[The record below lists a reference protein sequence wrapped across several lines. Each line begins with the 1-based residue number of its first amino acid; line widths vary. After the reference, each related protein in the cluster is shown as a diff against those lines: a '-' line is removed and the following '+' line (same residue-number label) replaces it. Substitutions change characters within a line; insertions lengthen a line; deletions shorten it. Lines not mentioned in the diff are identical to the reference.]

1 MRRPFGTGRPVSLF
15 TLGTMR
21 ALGSVE
27 QMSEVLQAAVL
38 AGINHLETAPAYGPA
53 EDFLGQALQRADRQ
67 PDGGWVMTSKLL
79 PGLSLR
85 EGKHQLL
92 KILERLGCNKL
103 DNLAIHGLNRPEHL
117 DWALQGDG
125 RDLLDWAQGEGHTV
139 QVGFSSHG
147 SQDLIATAI
156 SSGRFQFC
164 SLHLHLLD
172 PQRLPLALRA
182 LKRGMGIL
190 AISPADKGGRL
201 QAPSPTLKSD
211 CAPFTPLQLAY
222 RFLLAQ
228 GISTLSVGAAKAS
241 DLALAAALQ
250 RSDSPLTAEEQS
262 SLQRLADHRRGRLG
276 SDLCG
281 QCQACL
287 PCPNEVPIP
296 ELLRL
301 RNLAI
306 GHDLIPFC
314 QERYNLIGRA
324 GHWWETVDA
333 SACQQCGDCLPR
345 CPHQLTIPDLL
356 ADTHRRLQASP
367 RRRLW
372 G

>member
-1 MRRPFGTGRPVSLF
+1 MSLF

-21 ALGSVE
+21 ALGSVD
-27 QMSEVLQAAVL
+27 QMHTVLQAAVL

-53 EDFLGQALQRADRQ
+53 EEFLGQALKREGRQ
-67 PDGGWVMTSKLL
+67 PDDGWVITSKLL
-79 PGLSLR
+79 PGLSLS

-92 KILERLGCNKL
+92 KILERLGYSQL

-125 RDLLDWAQGEGHTV
+125 KDLLDWAQGEGHTV

-147 SQDLIATAI
+147 SQDLIAAAI

-182 LKRGMGIL
+182 LRQGMGSL

-201 QAPSPTLKSD
+201 QAPSPTLRRD

-228 GISTLSVGAAKAS
+228 GISTLSIGAAKAS
-241 DLALAAALQ
+241 DLTLAAALQ
-250 RSDSPLTAEEQS
+250 SSGAALTSEEQM
-262 SLQRLADHRRGRLG
+262 SLQQLADHRRERVGAE
-276 SDLCG
+276 LCG

-287 PCPNEVPIP
+287 PCPNDVPIP
-296 ELLRL
+296 ALLRL

-306 GHDLIPFC
+306 GHDMTPFC

-324 GHWWETVDA
+324 GHWWESLDA
-333 SACQQCGDCLPR
+333 SACQRCGDCLPR
-345 CPHQLTIPDLL
+345 CPHQLKIPDLL
-356 ADTHRRLQASP
+356 ADTHRRLQAAP

-372 G
+372 S

>member
-1 MRRPFGTGRPVSLF
+1 
-15 TLGTMR
+15 MR
-21 ALGSVE
+21 ALGSRE
-27 QMSEVLQAAVL
+27 QMHEVVQAAVL

-53 EDFLGQALQRADRQ
+53 EDFLGQALQEGARQ
-67 PDGGWVMTSKLL
+67 PEGGWVVTSKLL
-79 PGLSLR
+79 PGSTLR

-92 KILERLGCNKL
+92 KILERLGCDNL
-103 DNLAIHGLNRPEHL
+103 DNLAIHGINRPEHL
-117 DWALQGDG
+117 DWALHGDG
-125 RDLLDWAQGEGHTV
+125 KDLLDWAQGEGHAA

-147 SQDLIATAI
+147 SQALIAAAL

-172 PQRLPLALRA
+172 PQRLPLAHQA
-182 LKRGMGIL
+182 LEQGMGVL

-201 QAPSPTLKSD
+201 QAPSPTLISD
-211 CAPFTPLQLAY
+211 CAPFSPLQLAY

-228 GISTLSVGAAKAS
+228 GISTLTVGAAQAS
-241 DLALAAALQ
+241 DLELAAALQ
-250 RSDSPLTAEEQS
+250 SSDSPLTPEEES
-262 SLQRLADHRRGRLG
+262 SLQRLTDHRRERVGA
-276 SDLCG
+276 DLCG

-333 SACQQCGDCLPR
+333 SACQQCGECLPR

>member
-1 MRRPFGTGRPVSLF
+1 MRRPFGAGRPVSLF

-21 ALGSVE
+21 ALGSLE
-27 QMSEVLQAAVL
+27 QMQEVVQAAVL
-38 AGINHLETAPAYGPA
+38 AGINHLETAAAYGPA
-53 EDFLGQALQRADRQ
+53 EDFLGHALKQAEQ
-67 PDGGWVMTSKLL
+67 PEGGWVVTSKLL
-79 PGLSLR
+79 PGLTLR

-92 KILERLGCNKL
+92 KILERLGCDNL
-103 DNLAIHGLNRPEHL
+103 DNLAIHGINRPEHL
-117 DWALQGDG
+117 DWALHGDG
-125 RDLLDWAQGEGHTV
+125 KDLLDWAQGEGHAA

-147 SQDLIATAI
+147 SQALIAAAI

-164 SLHLHLLD
+164 CLHLHLLD
-172 PQRLPLALRA
+172 PQRLPLAHQA
-182 LKRGMGIL
+182 LEQGIGVL

-201 QAPSPTLKSD
+201 QAPSPTLISD
-211 CAPFTPLQLAY
+211 CAPFSPLQLAY

-228 GISTLSVGAAKAS
+228 GISTLSVGAAQAS
-241 DLALAAALQ
+241 DLELAAALQ
-250 RSDSPLTAEEQS
+250 SRDSPLSLEEQS
-262 SLQRLADHRRGRLG
+262 SLQRLADHRHERVGA
-276 SDLCG
+276 DLCG

>member
-1 MRRPFGTGRPVSLF
+1 
-15 TLGTMR
+15 
-21 ALGSVE
+21 
-27 QMSEVLQAAVL
+27 
-38 AGINHLETAPAYGPA
+38 
-53 EDFLGQALQRADRQ
+53 
-67 PDGGWVMTSKLL
+67 
-79 PGLSLR
+79 
-85 EGKHQLL
+85 
-92 KILERLGCNKL
+92 
-103 DNLAIHGLNRPEHL
+103 
-117 DWALQGDG
+117 
-125 RDLLDWAQGEGHTV
+125 LLDWAQGEGHAA

-147 SQDLIATAI
+147 SQALIAAAI

-172 PQRLPLALRA
+172 PQRLPLAHQA
-182 LKRGMGIL
+182 LEQGMGVL

-201 QAPSPTLKSD
+201 QAPSPTLISD
-211 CAPFTPLQLAY
+211 CAPFSPLQLAY
-222 RFLLAQ
+222 RFLLTQ
-228 GISTLSVGAAKAS
+228 GISTLSVGAAQAS
-241 DLALAAALQ
+241 DLELAAALQ
-250 RSDSPLTAEEQS
+250 SSDSPLTPEEES
-262 SLQRLADHRRGRLG
+262 SLQRLTDHRRERVGA
-276 SDLCG
+276 DLCG

-333 SACQQCGDCLPR
+333 SACQQCGECLPR
-345 CPHQLTIPDLL
+345 CPQQLTIPDLL